1 MKTIF
6 GILLFIFFLIV
17 FFLIL
22 AGGYIIKTIRKFR
35 QAARQAAEEQ
45 EQRYRN
51 ETGRQ
56 SRQYTQRHQATQ
68 QGGQSRQGQYRQ
80 QGAAQQET
88 CQTRTATG
96 ETIIDHRRQERESK
110 KIFDDSD
117 GEYVEFTEEA

>member
-22 AGGYIIKTIRKFR
+22 AGGYIIKAIRKFR

-88 CQTRTATG
+88 CQTQTATG

>member
-22 AGGYIIKTIRKFR
+22 TGGYIIKTIRKFR
-35 QAARQAAEEQ
+35 QTARQAAEEQ

>member
-22 AGGYIIKTIRKFR
+22 AGGYIIKAIRKFR

-88 CQTRTATG
+88 RQTRTATG

>member
-22 AGGYIIKTIRKFR
+22 TGGYIIKAIRKFR

-68 QGGQSRQGQYRQ
+68 QGGQSRQGHYRQ

-88 CQTRTATG
+88 RQTQTATG

>member
-22 AGGYIIKTIRKFR
+22 TGGYIIKAIRKFR

-88 CQTRTATG
+88 RQTQTATG